1 MGAGLRRDGVQ
12 GVGRRARAQGG
23 GRSKARARTPL
34 KEKLGRWPPEKRL
47 SPSSSSSLDA
57 IDLRPLT
64 IGGAKPGGAKPGG
77 TPVAE
82 GGSGG
87 FEEEEEACAIS
98 RR

>member
-1 MGAGLRRDGVQ
+1 MGAGLGRDGVQ
-12 GVGRRARAQGG
+12 SVGRRARAQGG
-23 GRSKARARTPL
+23 GRSKVRARTPL

-47 SPSSSSSLDA
+47 SPSSSSSLD
-57 IDLRPLT
+57 LRPLT
-64 IGGAKPGGAKPGG
+64 IGGAKPGGMPM
-77 TPVAE
+77 AE

>member
-1 MGAGLRRDGVQ
+1 MGAGLGRDGVQ
-12 GVGRRARAQGG
+12 GVGRRAWGAGRGRKGG

-47 SPSSSSSLDA
+47 SPSSSSSLD
-57 IDLRPLT
+57 LRPLT
-64 IGGAKPGGAKPGG
+64 IGGAKPGG
-77 TPVAE
+77 TPMAE